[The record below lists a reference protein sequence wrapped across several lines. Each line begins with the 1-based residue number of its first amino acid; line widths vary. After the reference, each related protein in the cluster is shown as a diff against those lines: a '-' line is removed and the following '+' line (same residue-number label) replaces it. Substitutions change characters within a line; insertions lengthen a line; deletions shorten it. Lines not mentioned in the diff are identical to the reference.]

1 MVGIAWIGIVMGLA
15 QLAAAVPLDLADPS
29 PRWIE
34 VRFEVSP
41 ADQPGRLDR
50 EWSEPRR
57 AYLAPDPAGDAIQ
70 IRIPAAVIEAHLRS
84 TGTDAIEGSFSEFV
98 WTLEPASG
106 RVLGADLSGRVREEI
121 RLGPIRSSVQIEI
134 EVEMTTEAGAGFEPG
149 HGIMGVPTNR
159 FCAPEPPDDGC
170 VGVTPVRFEPS
181 RGYVNAVGSLRARSK
196 IIEIRTFSPLGEVE
210 FLELRPRAT
219 ETVISGTSRS
229 EALCSGP
236 FSDPCRIDLGGDS

>member
-1 MVGIAWIGIVMGLA
+1 MGLA
-15 QLAAAVPLDLADPS
+15 QLASAVPLDLADPS

-57 AYLAPDPAGDAIQ
+57 AYLDPDPAGDAIR
-70 IRIPAAVIEAHLRS
+70 IRVPAPVIEAHLRS
-84 TGTDAIEGSFSEFV
+84 TGTEPVEGSFSEFV
-98 WTLEPASG
+98 WTLEPGSG
-106 RVLGADLSGRVREEI
+106 RVLRAELSGRVREEI

-134 EVEMTTEAGAGFEPG
+134 EVDMTTEARAGFEPG
-149 HGIMGVPTNR
+149 HGILGVPTNR
-159 FCAPEPPDDGC
+159 FCAPEPPDTGC
-170 VGVTPVRFEPS
+170 VGVAPVRFEPS

-196 IIEIRTFSPLGEVE
+196 IVEIETFSPLGEVE
-210 FLELRPRAT
+210 FLEKTRRSA
-219 ETVISGTSRS
+219 ETVISGASPA

-236 FSDPCRIDLGGDS
+236 FSDPCRIDLGGES